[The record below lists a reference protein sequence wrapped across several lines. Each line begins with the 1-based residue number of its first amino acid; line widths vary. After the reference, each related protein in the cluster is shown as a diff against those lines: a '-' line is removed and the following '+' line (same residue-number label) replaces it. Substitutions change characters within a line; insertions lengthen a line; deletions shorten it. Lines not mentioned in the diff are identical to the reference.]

1 MKARRQ
7 RLVVEYEGAR
17 LDRFLAD
24 RLDGLSRGHVKD
36 LIERGC
42 VTVGGEQETA
52 DYRLK
57 AEEVVEVTFPEAAA
71 GGEDFERWVLHEDK
85 HLLVLRKP
93 AGLLMHPLG
102 ESWLSS
108 PKAAISDKRSNL
120 AGLLQQHRAGILEAG
135 VERCGIVHRL
145 DRQTSGVLL
154 VAKTPAA
161 YEALLEAFKER
172 RITKLYRAAVRGVP
186 AQERARVR
194 APIGRNPG
202 HRRVIV
208 TQFGKSAET
217 AFTVVETAAVAAL
230 VEARPLTGRTHQIR
244 AHLAYLGHP
253 VLGDIEF
260 DKQMPGAPWPERML
274 LHAYS
279 VELTHPG
286 TGRKVS
292 YTAPLPEDFRLF
304 WKQLKAG
311 R

>member
-1 MKARRQ
+1 MKGRQ
-7 RLVVEYEGAR
+7 RFIVEHEGSR

-24 RLDGLSRGHVKD
+24 KLDGLSRGHVKD

-42 VTVGGEQETA
+42 VTVGGKQSKA
-52 DYRLK
+52 NYRLR
-57 AEEVVEVTFPEAAA
+57 AEEVIEIVFPGSAA
-71 GGEDFERWVLHEDK
+71 GGADFERWVLHEDK

-102 ESWLSS
+102 ESWLSA
-108 PKAAISDKRSNL
+108 PRAAITDKRSNL
-120 AGLLQQHRAGILEAG
+120 AGLLQEHRPGILDNG

-154 VAKTPAA
+154 VAKTPQA
-161 YEALLEAFKER
+161 YEALLEDFKER
-172 RITKLYRAAVRGVP
+172 RITKLYRALVRGVP
-186 AQERARVR
+186 KEERARVR

-217 AFTVVETAAVAAL
+217 AFRLLERAAGAAL

-260 DKQMPGAPWPERML
+260 DKQRPGEPWPERML
-274 LHAYS
+274 LHAYR

-286 TGRKVS
+286 TGRKAS
-292 YTAPLPEDFRLF
+292 YTAPLPADFRSF
-304 WKQLKAG
+304 WKQLKAA